1 MIEDVAE
8 AADLLRPLYDRL
20 DGADG
25 YVSIEVNPH
34 LANDTEGT
42 ISEARRL
49 YNTLNRPNV
58 MIKIPATHAGYPAI
72 EALIS
77 EGINVNVTLIFS
89 QKQYK
94 AAAEAYIAGMEK
106 FTESGG
112 DPRKVASVASFFV
125 SRVDTAVD
133 KALERI
139 GETSLQ
145 GKIAI
150 SNAKAAYSQF
160 RELFG
165 AAGWARLQA
174 KGARAQRPLWAS
186 TGTKNLSY
194 SDTLYIDSLIGPDT
208 VNTVPPHTLR
218 AALDHGHAA
227 RTLETDLEAART
239 KIERLSKLGI
249 NLEQI
254 TELLEDDGVA
264 SFTRS
269 FDTLLASIRTKHD
282 LLQSEWRHA
291 SANLTGFERSVDE
304 ALADLVKNRIIRRIW
319 AHDYTVWKPNPTEI
333 SNRLGWLHTAEIM
346 RENLDRAQQLLEEA
360 KSAGYTDVLLLGMGG
375 SSLAPEVF
383 AKSFG
388 GKPSFLN
395 LAVID
400 STDPGGVLK
409 YSRQLD
415 PAKTL
420 FIVSTKSG
428 GTVETFS
435 FFKHFYNRALE
446 KLGRDRAGEHFVAI
460 TDPGS
465 ELDRTADR
473 YSFRAKFLND
483 PNIGGRYS
491 ALSFFGLVPAILV
504 GVDPRRLLDE
514 AMAVTCACDS
524 CVEPAE
530 NPGAWLGTILGV
542 LQRAGRDKATIVV
555 SPEIASFGDWV
566 EQLIAESTGK
576 ELRGILPVVGESLGT
591 ADAYSNDRIFI
602 SIQLENSGTFN
613 TALDALQEAGH
624 PVIRFYLKD
633 LYELG
638 RQFFI
643 WEMAIA
649 VAGYFMGIN
658 PFDQPNVESS
668 KILARNMVAEFS
680 KTGSLPS
687 QTPTL
692 KYHGI
697 TGYGQVIGDSLS
709 EALTSFLKKARPGA
723 YISLQAYVQ
732 QTADIDTALLDLRS
746 VLRTGFKVAITVGYG
761 PRFLH
766 STGQLHKGDAGR
778 GLFVQLL
785 SHGPEDLE
793 IPDEPGSSKASL
805 TFGVL
810 KAAQALGDRQA
821 LGNAGRQVVAF
832 DLGVDVLSGLGQ
844 LREAIAVAG
853 GLERMEVAR

>member
-42 ISEARRL
+42 IAEARRL

-58 MIKIPATHAGYPAI
+58 MIKVPATPAGFPAI

-94 AAAEAYIAGMEK
+94 AAAEAYIAGIEK
-106 FTESGG
+106 LTGRGG

-165 AAGWARLQA
+165 TPCWAHLEA

-208 VNTVPPHTLR
+208 VNTIPPPTLR
-218 AALDHGHAA
+218 AALDHGRVA
-227 RTLETDLEAART
+227 RTLETSLDAAPSET
-239 KIERLSKLGI
+239 GRLWKLGI
-249 NLEQI
+249 SLEKI
-254 TELLEDDGVA
+254 TELLAEDGVA
-264 SFTRS
+264 AFTKS
-269 FDTLLASIRTKHD
+269 FDTLLSNIRTKRD
-282 LLQSEWRHA
+282 LLKSQWRHS
-291 SANLTGFERSVDE
+291 SANLTGYERSVDD
-304 ALADLVKNRIIRRIW
+304 AFADLVKNRIIHRIW
-319 AHDYTVWKPNPTEI
+319 AHDYTVWKPDPTEI
-333 SNRLGWLHTAEIM
+333 SNRLGWLHIAEIM
-346 RENLDRAQQLLEEA
+346 RENLDRVQQLMEEA

-375 SSLAPEVF
+375 SSLGPEVF
-383 AKSFG
+383 AKTFG
-388 GKPSFLN
+388 GKPGFLN
-395 LAVID
+395 LAVLD
-400 STDPGGVLK
+400 STDPGAVLK
-409 YSRQLD
+409 YSQLLD

-435 FFKHFYNRALE
+435 FFKHFYNRTLD
-446 KLGRDRAGEHFVAI
+446 KLGKGKAGEHFVAI

-504 GVDPRRLLDE
+504 GVDARSLLDQ
-514 AMAVTCACDS
+514 AIAVTCACDS
-524 CVEPAE
+524 CVEPGE

-542 LQRAGRDKATIVV
+542 LQRAGRDKATIVL

-576 ELRGILPVVGESLGT
+576 ERRGILPVVGESLGAPDT
-591 ADAYSNDRIFI
+591 YSNDRVFI
-602 SIQLENSGTFN
+602 SIQLENSATFN
-613 TALDALQEAGH
+613 AALDALQKAGH

-633 LYELG
+633 PYELG

-668 KILARNMVAEFS
+668 KLLAKTLVSEYS

-687 QTPTL
+687 QTPAL

-697 TGYGQVIGDSLS
+697 TVYGHVTGDSLS
-709 EALTSFLKKARPGA
+709 EAFTGFLRSAQPGA
-723 YISLQAYVQ
+723 YISLQAYFH
-732 QTADIDTALLDLRS
+732 QTASTDTALSDLRR
-746 VLRTGFKVAITVGYG
+746 VLRTYFKVATTVGYG

-778 GLFVQLL
+778 GLFVQLV
-785 SHGPEDLE
+785 SNSREDLE
-793 IPDEPGSSKASL
+793 IPNEPGSSKASL

-844 LREAIAVAG
+844 LRKAISFG
-853 GLERMEVAR
+853 GSLERMEVAR